1 MVWKQRR
8 EVELIIIERI
18 GLTEE
23 GGSMNKKTT
32 QMIKGIAILIMIM
45 HHFIV
50 IPFSELS
57 YLITLFGYACKICV
71 AIYAVLSGY
80 GYFFAREKT
89 VRYGLKKIWGLL
101 QIYWISL
108 FTLFIPAAIMGG
120 WKMTPYQMI
129 VQMFGLLPNLNWFA
143 WYVFFY
149 VFCMMVMPILCK
161 YRVFRYKP
169 IVNLGLMLIVP
180 YCIEIALQ
188 TVLNYETNTIIH
200 DLFSCFLYFPCFLI
214 GYWMAENQVVE
225 KSKHIK
231 WMRNPIG
238 CVIGIAVV
246 FAVRILVRSV
256 ADFLL
261 DVFYAPILICAA
273 ANLFEELECV
283 PIWAMLNTLGKYST
297 GIWFFHAVFFST
309 YVCDWFQPI
318 LKLVSW
324 PSLMFVWLVVLSL
337 AGAFVYQKIL
347 DGFHTLACLIKR
359 SF

>member
-1 MVWKQRR
+1 
-8 EVELIIIERI
+8 
-18 GLTEE
+18 
-23 GGSMNKKTT
+23 MNKKTT

-45 HHFIV
+45 HHFCAT
-50 IPFSELS
+50 
-57 YLITLFGYACKICV
+57 TLFPDLSAGFVKFGAACKICV

-101 QIYWISL
+101 QIYWLSL
-108 FTLFIPAAIMGG
+108 FTLFIPTAMRGG

-149 VFCMMVMPILCK
+149 VFCMMVMPVLCK
-161 YRVFRYKP
+161 YRVFRFKP

-180 YCIEIALQ
+180 YALEV
-188 TVLNYETNTIIH
+188 VLHMMPNYETNTIIH
-200 DLFSCFLYFPCFLI
+200 DLFSCFLYFPCFLV

-225 KSKHIK
+225 KSKQIK

-238 CVIGIAVV
+238 CVIGIVAV
-246 FAVRILVRSV
+246 FAVRIFVRSV
-256 ADFLL
+256 AGFLL

-283 PIWAMLNTLGKYST
+283 PIWAMFNTLGKYST
-297 GIWFFHAVFFST
+297 GMWFFHAVFFST

-324 PSLMFVWLVVLSL
+324 PPLMYLWLVILSL

-347 DGFHTLACLIKR
+347 DGLQALPQFVKR
-359 SF
+359 SM